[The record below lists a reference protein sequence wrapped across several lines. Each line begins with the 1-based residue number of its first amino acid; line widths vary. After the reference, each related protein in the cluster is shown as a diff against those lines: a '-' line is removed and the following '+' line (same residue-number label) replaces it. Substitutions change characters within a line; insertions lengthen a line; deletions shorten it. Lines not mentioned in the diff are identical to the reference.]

1 MMKKSTKGAL
11 AAAAAGSLL
20 LGGAGSLAFWTD
32 AATISG
38 DSIAS
43 GHLSLVQSTTNCD
56 ATWMLD
62 GVAYTTQVLSPGDE
76 LTRHCSYTVEKS
88 GDNLSADLAVSAPGF
103 DGTGDAALEGDM
115 TVDGDFTY
123 DADGAGTDSTAD
135 PVVAGAVTDIA
146 DGSVVDALITVSFND
161 VTNENND
168 SNTGSDLAATLD
180 DTTVTITQS

>member
-1 MMKKSTKGAL
+1 MKKSTKGAL

-38 DSIAS
+38 SDIDS
-43 GHLSLVQSTTNCD
+43 GHLSLVTDTTDCD
-56 ATWMLD
+56 TTWMLNGTTD
-62 GVAYTTQVLSPGDE
+62 PYVAQILSPGDT
-76 LTRHCSYTVEKS
+76 LTRHCSYSVSMS
-88 GDNLSADLAVSAPGF
+88 GDNLSADLSISAPGF
-103 DGTGDAALEGDM
+103 DGTGDAALRSDM

-123 DADGAGTDSTAD
+123 DDGGAG
-135 PVVAGAVTDIA
+135 PVDATGTITDIA

-161 VTNENND
+161 VNIENND
-168 SNTGSDLAATLD
+168 SNTGADLAAALD